1 MGNSVHDKESQLN
14 YIHNRMD
21 MLVKVL
27 DTIDAESAGVS
38 EIDRIIEMLDDI
50 ELKCQQ
56 FRKDW
61 E

>member
-1 MGNSVHDKESQLN
+1 VGNSVHDKESQLT